1 MFTVTLFWIFGWLR
15 YNSDLFTVTIFCRI
29 DDKEEA
35 AEYGIESFPAMVY
48 FDKVD

>member
-1 MFTVTLFWIFGWLR
+1 MFACIDIFQK
-15 YNSDLFTVTIFCRI
+15 VRI

-35 AEYGIESFPAMVY
+35 AEYGIESFPAMVS